1 MHKQG
6 LGETSEF
13 CTYHPLVNLVYFA
26 LVIGITMFS
35 MSPYFVAATIVG
47 AWAYSI
53 LLKGKPALKFN
64 LFMSIPMVL
73 VMMVVNTFFNNN
85 GEMVLFYLNTS
96 RVTLEAMV
104 FGFVGGLVLVAVVV
118 WFSCFNVVMTSDKL
132 IYLFGKVAPVLGLT
146 LSMIFRFIPLLKSR
160 FAEISLGQ
168 KCMGRGHDQ
177 GNLIKRARQ
186 LVKEISILIAWS
198 LEASIESADSME
210 ARGYGLKGRTSFHLF
225 KLSSRD
231 YIALGAMAVTGI
243 PVIIG
248 CAKDMTNMYF
258 FPKLVIESLD
268 LQTALMLLCYA
279 VLIVIP
285 MIIDIVGELKW
296 RQLDLEM

>member
-1 MHKQG
+1 MHKKG

-13 CTYHPLVNLVYFA
+13 CTYHPLVNMLFFT

-35 MSPYFVAATIVG
+35 MSPYFMAVSLVG
-47 AWAYSI
+47 AWGYSI
-53 LLKGKPALKFN
+53 LLKGKAALKFN
-64 LFMSIPMVL
+64 LFMSVPMVL

-85 GEMVLFYLNTS
+85 GETVLFYFNTS
-96 RVTLEAMV
+96 RVTLEALA

-118 WFSCFNVVMTSDKL
+118 WFSGFNVVMTADKL

-177 GNLIKRARQ
+177 GNFIQRARQ
-186 LVKEISILIAWS
+186 IVKEISILIAWS

-210 ARGYGLKGRTSFHLF
+210 ARGYGLRGRTSFHLF
-225 KLSSRD
+225 KLTHRD
-231 YIALGAMAVTGI
+231 YIALAAMAVTGI
-243 PVIIG
+243 PVVIG
-248 CAKDMTNMYF
+248 CMMDMTNMNF
-258 FPKLVIESLD
+258 FPKLIIQPLD
-268 LQTALMLLCYA
+268 LPTAALLICYLA
-279 VLIVIP
+279 LTSIP
-285 MIIDIVGELKW
+285 FIIDIAGELKW
-296 RQLDLEM
+296 KQLDLEM

>member
-13 CTYHPLVNLVYFA
+13 CTYHPLVNMVYYA

-35 MSPYFVAATIVG
+35 MSPYFVVVTLIG
-47 AWAYSI
+47 AWGYSI
-53 LLKGKPALKFN
+53 LLKGKSTLKFN

-85 GEMVLFYLNTS
+85 GETILFYLNTS
-96 RVTLEAMV
+96 RVTLEALA

-118 WFSCFNVVMTSDKL
+118 WFSTFNVVMTADKV

-177 GNLIKRARQ
+177 GNFIKRARQ
-186 LVKEISILIAWS
+186 IIKEISILIAWS

-225 KLSSRD
+225 KLTQRD
-231 YIALGAMAVTGI
+231 YIALVAMAVTGI

-248 CAKDMTNMYF
+248 CVMDMTNMYF
-258 FPKLVIESLD
+258 FPKLVIQPLD
-268 LQTALMLLCYA
+268 LQTTILLISFA
-279 VLIVIP
+279 VMAGIP
-285 MIIDIVGELKW
+285 FIIDIAGELKW

>member
-13 CTYHPLVNLVYFA
+13 CTFHPLVNITYYIM
-26 LVIGITMFS
+26 VIGITMFS
-35 MSPYFVAATIVG
+35 MSPYFVAVTLIG

-53 LLKGKPALKFN
+53 MRKGTSAVKFN
-64 LFMSIPMVL
+64 LFMSVPMVL

-85 GEMVLFYLNTS
+85 GETVLFYFNTS
-96 RVTLEAMV
+96 RVTLEALA
-104 FGFVGGLVLVAVVV
+104 FGFIGGLVLVAVVV
-118 WFSCFNVVMTSDKL
+118 WFSSFNVIMTADKV

-177 GNLIKRARQ
+177 GNFIKRARQ
-186 LVKEISILIAWS
+186 IVKEISILIAWS

-210 ARGYGLKGRTSFHLF
+210 ARGYGLKGRSSFHLF
-225 KLSSRD
+225 KLTHRD
-231 YIALGAMAVTGI
+231 YLALAVMAATGI

-248 CAKDMTNMYF
+248 CVKDMTNMYF
-258 FPKLVIESLD
+258 FPKLTIQPLEPATIVL
-268 LQTALMLLCYA
+268 LVCYCLLTA
-279 VLIVIP
+279 VPI
-285 MIIDIVGELKW
+285 IIDIAGELKW
-296 RQLDLEM
+296 KQLDLEM

>member
-13 CTYHPLVNLVYFA
+13 CTYHPLVNTIYYTF
-26 LVIGITMFS
+26 VIGITMFS
-35 MSPYFVAATIVG
+35 MSPAFVLVTLIG
-47 AWAYSI
+47 AWGYSV
-53 LLKGKPALKFN
+53 LLKGKSALKFN
-64 LFMSIPMVL
+64 LFLSVPMVL

-85 GEMVLFYLNTS
+85 GETILFYFNTS
-96 RVTLEAMV
+96 RVTLEALA
-104 FGFVGGLVLVAVVV
+104 FGFVGGLALVAVVV
-118 WFSCFNVVMTSDKL
+118 WFSSFNVVMTADKL

-177 GNLIKRARQ
+177 GNFFQRARQ
-186 LVKEISILIAWS
+186 IIKEISILIAWS

-225 KLSSRD
+225 KMSQRD
-231 YIALGAMAVTGI
+231 YVALIAMAVTGV
-243 PVIIG
+243 PVAIG
-248 CAKDMTNMYF
+248 CALDLTNMYF
-258 FPKLVIESLD
+258 FPKLTIPAWN
-268 LQTALMLLCYA
+268 LQTIAILVCYTLL
-279 VLIVIP
+279 ISIP
-285 MIIDIVGELKW
+285 FIIDIVGELKW

>member
-6 LGETSEF
+6 LGENSEF
-13 CTYHPLVNLVYFA
+13 CTYHPLVNLVYFVF
-26 LVIGITMFS
+26 VIGITMFS
-35 MSPYFVAATIVG
+35 MSPAFVAVTLIG
-47 AWAYSI
+47 AWGYSI
-53 LLKGKPALKFN
+53 LLKGKTALKFN
-64 LFMSIPMVL
+64 LFMSVPMVL

-85 GEMVLFYLNTS
+85 GETILFYFNTS
-96 RVTLEAMV
+96 RVTLEALAV
-104 FGFVGGLVLVAVVV
+104 GFVGGLVLVAVVV
-118 WFSCFNVVMTSDKL
+118 WFSCFNVVMTADKL

-177 GNLIKRARQ
+177 GNLIQRARQ
-186 LVKEISILIAWS
+186 VVKEISILIAWS

-210 ARGYGLKGRTSFHLF
+210 ARGYGLHGRTSFHLF
-225 KLSSRD
+225 KLTTRD
-231 YIALGAMAVTGI
+231 YIALTAMTVTGI

-248 CAKDMTNMYF
+248 CAMDLTNMYF
-258 FPKLVIESLD
+258 FPKLVIQPLD
-268 LQTALMLLCYA
+268 TKTGVLLCCYFLLTA
-279 VLIVIP
+279 VP

-296 RQLDLEM
+296 KQLDLEM

>member
-13 CTYHPLVNLVYFA
+13 CTYHPLVNLIYFA
-26 LVIGITMFS
+26 LVIGVTMFS
-35 MSPYFVAATIVG
+35 MSPYFVAVTIVG
-47 AWAYSI
+47 AWAYSV
-53 LLKGKPALKFN
+53 LLKGIGALKFN
-64 LFMSIPMVL
+64 LILSIPMVL

-85 GEMVLFYLNTS
+85 GETVLFYLNTS
-96 RVTLEAMV
+96 RVTLEALA
-104 FGFVGGLVLVAVVV
+104 FGFVGGMVLVAVVV
-118 WFSCFNVVMTSDKL
+118 WFTTFNVVMTADKL

-177 GNLIKRARQ
+177 GHFFKRARQ
-186 LVKEISILIAWS
+186 VVKEISILIAWS

-210 ARGYGLKGRTSFHLF
+210 ARGYGLRGRTSFHLF
-225 KLSSRD
+225 KFSYRD
-231 YIALGAMAVTGI
+231 YMALGAMALTGI

-248 CAKDMTNMYF
+248 CAMDMTNMYF
-258 FPKLVIESLD
+258 FPKLVLQPLD
-268 LQTALMLLCYA
+268 LPTALILLCYC
-279 VLIVIP
+279 LLTIIP
-285 MIIDIVGELKW
+285 FVIDIVGEMKW
-296 RQLDLEM
+296 KQLDLEM

>member
-13 CTYHPLVNLVYFA
+13 CTYHPLVNITYYIM
-26 LVIGITMFS
+26 VIGVTMFS
-35 MSPYFVAATIVG
+35 MSPYFVTVTLVG

-53 LLKGKPALKFN
+53 MLKGKPAVKFN
-64 LFMSIPMVL
+64 LFMSVPMVL

-85 GEMVLFYLNTS
+85 GETVLFYFNTS
-96 RVTLEAMV
+96 RVTLEALA

-118 WFSCFNVVMTSDKL
+118 WFSSFNVVMTADKV

-177 GNLIKRARQ
+177 GNFIQRARQ
-186 LVKEISILIAWS
+186 IVKEISILIAWS

-225 KLSSRD
+225 KLTRRD
-231 YIALGAMAVTGI
+231 YLALAAMAVTGI

-248 CAKDMTNMYF
+248 CITDLTNMYF
-258 FPKLVIESLD
+258 FPKLVIQPLD
-268 LQTALMLLCYA
+268 LPTTVLLICYLALTS
-279 VLIVIP
+279 IP
-285 MIIDIVGELKW
+285 FIIDITGELKW
-296 RQLDLEM
+296 KQLDLEM